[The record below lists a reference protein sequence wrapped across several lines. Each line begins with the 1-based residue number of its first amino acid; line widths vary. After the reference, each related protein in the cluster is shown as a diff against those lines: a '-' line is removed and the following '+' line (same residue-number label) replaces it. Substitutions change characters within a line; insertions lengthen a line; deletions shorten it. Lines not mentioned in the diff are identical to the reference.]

1 MSKLERYRV
10 GIDIGTTK
18 VCALVGERGE
28 SGSVDIVGVGTSRS
42 RGLRKGAIVNLEETV
57 AAIKRA
63 VEEAE
68 LMSGVSVD
76 SAYIGIA
83 STHVKGFNS
92 RGSVTVG
99 GKNREIVGEDI
110 RRVLEGAKAV
120 PLPFDREILHLLPQ
134 SFTVDNQE
142 GIEDPLGMCGS
153 RLEVDVHVVTAAS
166 AAIQNLVTAVNRCGM
181 AAAGTVLQP
190 YAAGLACLTPDERE
204 LGVLLLDIGGG
215 STDLVI
221 FESRYLRQIAV
232 VPIGGEHFTNDIAV
246 GLRTPLAE
254 AEAIKLK
261 HGTVLEA
268 ALGEED
274 TLEVP
279 GIGGRQPSLIAK
291 KNLCEII
298 RPRAEEIFELAR
310 REVRRSGYEGGLNS
324 GAVLTGG
331 GGVLDGL
338 TEVAE
343 QILQLP
349 VRVGPPVAVGGLL
362 DLVNNPAYA
371 TAVGLVLYGFSS
383 NRSKVLQRYMQESG
397 GTLKRMRDLWRDL
410 IGGGN

>member
-1 MSKLERYRV
+1 MNKLERYRV

-18 VCALVGERGE
+18 VCALVGERSETGTI
-28 SGSVDIVGVGTSRS
+28 DIVGVGTSRS
-42 RGLRKGAIVNLEETV
+42 RGLRKGTVINLEETV
-57 AAIKRA
+57 ASVKRA

-76 SAYIGIA
+76 AAYVGIA
-83 STHVKGFNS
+83 STHVKGFTS
-92 RGSVTVG
+92 RGSAAVG
-99 GKNREIVGEDI
+99 GKNREISREDI

-134 SFTVDNQE
+134 SFTVDSQE

-153 RLEVDVHVVTAAS
+153 RLDVDVHVVTAAS

-190 YAAGLACLTPDERE
+190 YAAALACLTPDERE
-204 LGVLLLDIGGG
+204 MGVLLLDIGGG
-215 STDLVI
+215 NTDLVL

-232 VPIGGEHFTNDIAV
+232 VPIGGEHFSNDIAV

-254 AEAIKLK
+254 AEGIKIK

-268 ALGEED
+268 ALSEEE

-279 GIGGRQPSLIAK
+279 GIGGRKPSLIAK

-310 REVRRSGYEGGLNS
+310 RELRRAGYEGALNS

-331 GGVLDGL
+331 GSLLEGL
-338 TEVAE
+338 PEVAE
-343 QILQLP
+343 QILQMP

-371 TAVGLVLYGFSS
+371 AAVGLVIYGFTSS
-383 NRSKVLQRYMQESG
+383 VGNVFNRYVHEG
-397 GTLKRMRDLWRDL
+397 GGPMKRLRDLWRDL
-410 IGGGN
+410 LAGGS